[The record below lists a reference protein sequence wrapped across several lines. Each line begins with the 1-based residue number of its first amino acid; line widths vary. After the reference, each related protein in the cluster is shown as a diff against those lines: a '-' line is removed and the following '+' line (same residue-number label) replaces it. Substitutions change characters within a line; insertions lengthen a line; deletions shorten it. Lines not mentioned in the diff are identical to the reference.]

1 VGVAWASR
9 KDGGTC
15 GGGVGRLV
23 ANGGGAAGWCGG
35 GARGEV
41 RRWTAMGRVSVGFF
55 SFRGNSGMAGPLRVK
70 RDQPKIDGPRG
81 RRADARVKRRINFF

>member
-1 VGVAWASR
+1 VGVAWVSR

-15 GGGVGRLV
+15 GGGVGRPV

-41 RRWTAMGRVSVGFF
+41 RRWMAMGRVSVGFF
-55 SFRGNSGMAGPLRVK
+55 FFSRERRNGRTAEGKKGP
-70 RDQPKIDGPRG
+70 
-81 RRADARVKRRINFF
+81 AEN